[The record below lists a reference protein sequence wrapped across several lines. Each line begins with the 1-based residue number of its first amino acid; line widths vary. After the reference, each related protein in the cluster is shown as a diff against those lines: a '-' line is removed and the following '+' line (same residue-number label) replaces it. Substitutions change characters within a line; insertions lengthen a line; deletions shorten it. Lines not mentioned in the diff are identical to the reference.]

1 MIRRIALF
9 LGVAL
14 ALAACATPDPGG
26 LGPDSQN
33 GLQIYRIDE
42 GDTADIQF
50 RFLDGVN
57 ALRAASGTQQV
68 ALSAELNA
76 AAATHSQ
83 DMSLQNRPWHF
94 GSDGSSPLDRVVR
107 AGFNGQLLGENIS
120 ESYESELE
128 TLAAWMT
135 QEDTRRVIL
144 DPRATDLGI
153 AWFQE
158 PSGKIWWT
166 LILGEESALLLQG

>member
-1 MIRRIALF
+1 MIRKIALL
-9 LGVAL
+9 LGLAFAL
-14 ALAACATPDPGG
+14 VACASPEPVRF
-26 LGPDSQN
+26 GPDGRPLPQV
-33 GLQIYRIDE
+33 YRIDE
-42 GDTADIQF
+42 RDTADIQF
-50 RFLDGVN
+50 RLLDGVN
-57 ALRAASGTQQV
+57 ALRAASGAQQV
-68 ALSAELNA
+68 GLSSELTA

-94 GSDGSSPLDRVVR
+94 GSDGSSPLDRVAR

-128 TLAAWMT
+128 TLAAWME
-135 QEDTRRVIL
+135 QPDTRDVIL

-166 LILGEESALLLQG
+166 LILAEESTPFLQG